1 MRIAPPH
8 RRDFMIDLQQRWSIN
23 RKIGDRQGMS
33 NCFQHALT
41 IAVLLF
47 FL

>member
-8 RRDFMIDLQQRWSIN
+8 RYNYPIDLQRRWWIN
-23 RKIGDRQGMS
+23 PKIGDRQGMY
-33 NCFQHALT
+33 NLFLHALT
-41 IAVLLF
+41 IAFLLF